1 MRPPNTQPLAQADV
15 ALAASGTVS
24 LELAAND
31 TPMVIAYDMGWVSRH
46 IIGRMLITDTVTLA
60 NLVTDTR
67 IIPEFIGKNC
77 QADLIAPAL
86 LETLKAPQE
95 QLQILRKTMDIL
107 GRGAPAPGVL
117 AAESVIRL
125 LNGT

>member
-1 MRPPNTQPLAQADV
+1 V

-31 TPMVIAYDMGWVSRH
+31 TPMVIAYDMGWVSRQ

-95 QLQILRKTMDIL
+95 QLQILRETMDIL